1 MKEDNLQ
8 DSPKKTESV
17 LPENNTLESNKE
29 SKAESKGILSYSSKG
44 TQSVIS
50 FFGFELTAPS
60 GLKNPGI
67 VYLAFIV
74 INLLV
79 LILYV
84 MCTTSQAMFSS
95 L

>member
-1 MKEDNLQ
+1 MTENNLQ
-8 DSPKKTESV
+8 DSHDKDESV
-17 LPENNTLESNKE
+17 STDNTELDSQKE

-67 VYLAFIV
+67 VYVAFIV
-74 INLLV
+74 INLFIFLV
-79 LILYV
+79 LRSFV
-84 MCTTSQAMFSS
+84 SG
-95 L
+95 

>member
-8 DSPKKTESV
+8 DSPQKNESV
-17 LPENNTLESNKE
+17 STENNDLESTKE
-29 SKAESKGILSYSSKG
+29 SKAESQGILSYSSKG

-50 FFGFELTAPS
+50 FFGLELTAPS

-74 INLLV
+74 INLFIFLV
-79 LILYV
+79 LRSFV
-84 MCTTSQAMFSS
+84 SG
-95 L
+95 

>member
-1 MKEDNLQ
+1 MTENNLQ
-8 DSPKKTESV
+8 DSPKTNEAVSTE
-17 LPENNTLESNKE
+17 NTDFEANKE
-29 SKAESKGILSYSSKG
+29 SKAESQGIMSYSSKG

-74 INLLV
+74 INLFIFLV
-79 LILYV
+79 LRSFV
-84 MCTTSQAMFSS
+84 SG
-95 L
+95 